1 MHGALRAEGS
11 PLELKAKYGLG
22 YRLHI
27 SRTRVEPFSA
37 GERKSLTGPPPRE
50 LGPPQDDENE
60 WGVHSAPKAGTGEG
74 ALKVDGPG
82 EGAVNVYGSGQ
93 TQHLLGRDAAEAI
106 LKLAV
111 AHVPGARLVRGF
123 DLQVCGIY
131 IRQSMQ
137 DSCLFVRDPASM
149 KPGTRCEIE

>member
-27 SRTRVEPFSA
+27 SRTRLEPFPL
-37 GERKSLTGPPPRE
+37 GERKTTTGPPRGE
-50 LGPPQDDENE
+50 LGPPQDDETGAA
-60 WGVHSAPKAGTGEG
+60 WGVHSAPGEG

-82 EGAVNVYGSGQ
+82 EGALNVDGSGQ
-93 TQHLLGRDAAEAI
+93 THQLMVKRNKGQTQQLMGRDAAEAI

-123 DLQVCGIY
+123 DLQVCAFSSATLHN
-131 IRQSMQ
+131 RKT
-137 DSCLFVRDPASM
+137 LR
-149 KPGTRCEIE
+149 